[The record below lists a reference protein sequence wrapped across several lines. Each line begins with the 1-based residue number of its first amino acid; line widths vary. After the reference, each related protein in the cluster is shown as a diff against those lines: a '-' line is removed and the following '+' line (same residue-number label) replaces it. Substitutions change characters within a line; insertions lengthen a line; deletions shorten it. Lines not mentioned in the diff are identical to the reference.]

1 MPRNGSGVYSLPAGS
16 IVTDG
21 TDDILASQHN
31 DPLQDLESDM
41 NSARPVV
48 AGGTGADNAA
58 DARANLGLGVVS
70 AFYAT
75 AGGTVDAIT
84 LTTAET
90 IPTLTAGMTF
100 QFNPTGNNTGSVT
113 INLNGL
119 GAQPVRT
126 LANVALPA
134 GYLIAL
140 TTVVWNGAQWVVI
153 DRPPNR
159 ASNVNGSWT
168 RFPDGT
174 QICRNTV
181 TTSSGTVTWTF
192 PQAFSAAPT
201 VTATPI
207 SSGASRNATLGTI
220 NSTTAAIYG
229 WVVAGTAWDGDV
241 SVTAIGTWF

>member
-21 TDDILASQHN
+21 VDDILASQHN

-70 AFYAT
+70 EFYAT

-84 LTTAET
+84 LTTASSV
-90 IPTLTAGMTF
+90 PTLTAGMKF
-100 QFNPTGNNTGSVT
+100 QFNPPGNNTGAVT

-119 GAQPVRT
+119 GAQAVQT
-126 LANVALPA
+126 LTGSALPA
-134 GYLIAL
+134 NYLIAR
-140 TTVVWNGAQWVVI
+140 TTVVWSGSNWLVV

-159 ASNVNGSWT
+159 SSNVNGSWT
-168 RFPDGT
+168 RFADGT
-174 QICRNTV
+174 QICRHTV
-181 TTSSGTVTWTF
+181 TTSGGTVTWTF
-192 PQAFSAAPT
+192 PQAFTAAPT

-220 NSTTAAIYG
+220 SSTTAAVYG

-241 SVTAIGTWF
+241 AVTAIGTWF